1 MTKTEFEK
9 KIKKMNLQ
17 KVRQEDGLE
26 KIFEKLKEIYID
38 KATNDIYGCFFDTER
53 KNYIIFF
60 LDSERG
66 IARDLGDF
74 KTEDEAYEHLFFK
87 IDKWKKEI

>member
-74 KTEDEAYEHLFFK
+74 KTEDEAYEHLFFQIAK
-87 IDKWKKEI
+87 ITKTS